1 MGLLDL
7 FVSGNTAILGN
18 LDSLMGMVKE
28 GVQQK
33 LEEAG
38 TVALQT
44 AEDLCPVDT
53 GFLRSRLDLV
63 EEPGRVTVTNDC
75 DYCIPVELGHH
86 TRSGSF
92 VPPQPFM
99 VPGMLAG
106 ADHLKNSLPGLI

>member
-7 FVSGNTAILGN
+7 FVSGNTAILSN
-18 LDSLMGMVKE
+18 LDALMGTVKE
-28 GVQQK
+28 GVQKK

-63 EEPGRVTVTNDC
+63 EEPERVTVTNDAS
-75 DYCIPVELGHH
+75 YAVFVELGHH
-86 TRSGSF
+86 SRAGNW
-92 VPPQPFM
+92 VPAQPFM
-99 VPGMLAG
+99 VPGLQAG